1 MLYIYTYI
9 SARALTHT
17 HTHACIY
24 KCVKKIHRTW
34 TTTTCAI
41 NTCTQVMNGVGGTG
55 AAAAHTQTHTGDIS
69 NIVGSKKRE
78 ESLRN
83 LTKEHIK
90 S

>member
-1 MLYIYTYI
+1 MLYIYAHI

-17 HTHACIY
+17 HTYID

-34 TTTTCAI
+34 KTATCAI
-41 NTCTQVMNGVGGTG
+41 NTCTQVMNEVGGTG
-55 AAAAHTQTHTGDIS
+55 AAAAHTQTHTEDIS

-78 ESLRN
+78 ESLRS

>member
-9 SARALTHT
+9 SARALTHSYI
-17 HTHACIY
+17 H

-34 TTTTCAI
+34 KTATCAI
-41 NTCTQVMNGVGGTG
+41 NTCTQVMNEVGGTG
-55 AAAAHTQTHTGDIS
+55 AAAAHTQTHTEDIS

-78 ESLRN
+78 VSLRS